1 MTWDRRETG
10 GRSKFQHIAV
20 YYPENHETPG
30 YQIVTTPDV
39 IKAEL
44 TLQQNGFVSCPVHG
58 GAWAL
63 PGSVTVHDG
72 IRKQVVSTAVGFALH
87 RIKSPAAERGAR

>member
-1 MTWDRRETG
+1 MSYNNKTR
-10 GRSKFQHIAV
+10 FQHIAV

-63 PGSVTVHDG
+63 PGSITVHDG